1 MKENNLIT
9 IDGISGAGK
18 GTLAKSLA
26 LELGY
31 NILDSG
37 NLYRLVG
44 LISKR
49 LSSESPEKIQEELES
64 FKLSMEL
71 DNSKKIVEVLFGEE
85 NVTDELRTEEIGLLA
100 SKLAEVPSIREILK
114 QTQRDYFDSRI
125 GLVADGRDMGT
136 VIFPQAKWKF
146 FLTASITQRAK
157 RRYEQLKEIG
167 LEVNMPNLVDNI
179 LKRDDQ
185 DTNRDIS
192 PAVPAK
198 DALSLIHI

>member
-1 MKENNLIT
+1 MLSLMKENNLIT

-71 DNSKKIVEVLFGEE
+71 DNSKKIV
-85 NVTDELRTEEIGLLA
+85 
-100 SKLAEVPSIREILK
+100 
-114 QTQRDYFDSRI
+114 
-125 GLVADGRDMGT
+125 
-136 VIFPQAKWKF
+136 
-146 FLTASITQRAK
+146 
-157 RRYEQLKEIG
+157 
-167 LEVNMPNLVDNI
+167 
-179 LKRDDQ
+179 
-185 DTNRDIS
+185 
-192 PAVPAK
+192 
-198 DALSLIHI
+198 

>member
-49 LSSESPEKIQEELES
+49 LSSSASLGSTGFNPLTEFGS
-64 FKLSMEL
+64 FC
-71 DNSKKIVEVLFGEE
+71 
-85 NVTDELRTEEIGLLA
+85 R
-100 SKLAEVPSIREILK
+100 
-114 QTQRDYFDSRI
+114 
-125 GLVADGRDMGT
+125 
-136 VIFPQAKWKF
+136 
-146 FLTASITQRAK
+146 
-157 RRYEQLKEIG
+157 
-167 LEVNMPNLVDNI
+167 
-179 LKRDDQ
+179 
-185 DTNRDIS
+185 
-192 PAVPAK
+192 
-198 DALSLIHI
+198 